1 MKHIRETSNSREAM
15 DPVFH
20 ALFGAG
26 VLLASGI
33 AYNCLSM
40 STPDQ
45 KAGVALAGA
54 AGLASLGYS
63 VYENIC
69 LKSER

>member
-54 AGLASLGYS
+54 TGLASLAYAGYEAYS
-63 VYENIC
+63 R
-69 LKSER
+69 KSEQ